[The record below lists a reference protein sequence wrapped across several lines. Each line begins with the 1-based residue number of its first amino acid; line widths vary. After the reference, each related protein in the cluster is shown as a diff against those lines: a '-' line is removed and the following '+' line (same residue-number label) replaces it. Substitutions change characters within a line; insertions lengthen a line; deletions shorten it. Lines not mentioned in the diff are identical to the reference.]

1 MFTLYPCI
9 LGNTQTH
16 VFFLFQFEAQTSF
29 GSIYKTRIEGNSMF
43 CDYYNSQTKTY
54 CKRLKV
60 MCPEHVK
67 EPRVSRSEV
76 SIIELYMLSNWL
88 QFRMSLYDVCLKQRL
103 E

>member
-1 MFTLYPCI
+1 MFTVCPRL

-76 SIIELYMLSNWL
+76 SIIELYMLSNW
-88 QFRMSLYDVCLKQRL
+88 SLYDVCLKQRL